1 MARPAVKEPAALA
14 LSWSLPVQLDL
25 PFLRAPAPEPAG
37 PLRSIDFVRMRRARR
52 YIIRVRPDGSVRVTV
67 PRGGSRL
74 EAARFLEKH
83 ALWIAQERAR
93 VRAAHV
99 TQAWMD
105 GATMLLRGEPV
116 KIRVADELGGR
127 LVRYGSRSVA
137 VSAGDTDLRRCIEG
151 DLRTFAGELAK
162 PPEQRNADFSRMIGR
177 LHSAI
182 EHFHRMPHPVVGQV
196 HGAVAGFGL
205 SLMNAC
211 DLVVAADD
219 AYFASAYGK
228 IALTPDG
235 GGSWSLPRIVGMR
248 QAMEILLL
256 GERFDA
262 RRALEL
268 GLVNRV
274 VPAAEL
280 ENAVGAIVQSLANG
294 PVMAIRNAKRLL
306 RESPGRT
313 LSQQLDAEAVSFG
326 ACAGTADFVEGIT
339 AFLEKRQA
347 KFGK

>member
-1 MARPAVKEPAALA
+1 MA
-14 LSWSLPVQLDL
+14 
-25 PFLRAPAPEPAG
+25 G
-37 PLRSIDFVRMRRARR
+37 
-52 YIIRVRPDGSVRVTV
+52 
-67 PRGGSRL
+67 
-74 EAARFLEKH
+74 
-83 ALWIAQERAR
+83 
-93 VRAAHV
+93 
-99 TQAWMD
+99 
-105 GATMLLRGEPV
+105 
-116 KIRVADELGGR
+116 
-127 LVRYGSRSVA
+127 
-137 VSAGDTDLRRCIEG
+137 G

-162 PPEQRNADFSRMIGR
+162 PPAQRNADFRRMIGR

-211 DLVVAADD
+211 DLVIAAEDT
-219 AYFASAYGK
+219 YFASAYRN

-262 RRALEL
+262 KRALEL

-274 VPAAEL
+274 VAAAEL
-280 ENAVGAIVQSLANG
+280 EGAVAEMVKALASG

-313 LSQQLDAEAVSFG
+313 LSEQLDAEAVSFG
-326 ACAGTADFVEGIT
+326 ACAGTDDFVEGIT
-339 AFLEKRQA
+339 AFLEKRPARFQP
-347 KFGK
+347 